1 MVSPLGRARNRIAR
15 LAVDVG
21 MSTPVAM
28 PLALDPRAP
37 SVALPG
43 KWTFW
48 AETMVGR
55 PPTRL
60 GRVDVSAFYC
70 LKRVSAFGYG
80 NFTVNLPCGL
90 DSETMLTLWGWR
102 LWAFYDGEPYF
113 CGVPTG
119 VVDTDGS
126 EHVQFTMIELPGYLT
141 RRQWDYYPDRRFQNW
156 EQTAIA
162 REIAQPVEDIGVVIA
177 TDAGSPPVLRDRTYE
192 YLEGG
197 SRGQLLVNLSGVLGG
212 PEWRT
217 EYRMLTTARPEC
229 VLRIAYPRV
238 GSDSAGLGVAVPGA
252 IIGYRYQMDSD
263 QLRTRTFAVGDLP
276 HDAPEGTPRPVV
288 IAMLDNPRL
297 PRLDAVDDW
306 PGTILQSTLT
316 ERAITAQTINQVGA
330 QSVTGSPPESYPPIT
345 SYGPGDTVTVRAV
358 TPLIPD
364 GIMFAARLDQVEIN
378 AATGLATWTA
388 GFTSPPQATRET
400 VGGAFL
406 RLDKATAAQ
415 FHGGGLR
422 PT

>member
-1 MVSPLGRARNRIAR
+1 
-15 LAVDVG
+15 
-21 MSTPVAM
+21 
-28 PLALDPRAP
+28 
-37 SVALPG
+37 
-43 KWTFW
+43 
-48 AETMVGR
+48 
-55 PPTRL
+55 
-60 GRVDVSAFYC
+60 
-70 LKRVSAFGYG
+70 
-80 NFTVNLPCGL
+80 
-90 DSETMLTLWGWR
+90 
-102 LWAFYDGEPYF
+102 
-113 CGVPTG
+113 
-119 VVDTDGS
+119 
-126 EHVQFTMIELPGYLT
+126 
-141 RRQWDYYPDRRFQNW
+141 
-156 EQTAIA
+156 
-162 REIAQPVEDIGVVIA
+162 
-177 TDAGSPPVLRDRTYE
+177 
-192 YLEGG
+192 
-197 SRGQLLVNLSGVLGG
+197 
-212 PEWRT
+212 
-217 EYRMLTTARPEC
+217 
-229 VLRIAYPRV
+229 
-238 GSDSAGLGVAVPGA
+238 
-252 IIGYRYQMDSD
+252 MDSD

-288 IAMLDNPRL
+288 IAYVDNPRL

-330 QSVTGSPPESYPPIT
+330 QSVTGSPPESYPSIT

>member
-1 MVSPLGRARNRIAR
+1 
-15 LAVDVG
+15 
-21 MSTPVAM
+21 MSTPLSL
-28 PLALDPRAP
+28 PFALDPRQP
-37 SVALPG
+37 SVALPDQ
-43 KWTFW
+43 WTFW

-60 GRVDVSAFYC
+60 GNVDVSSFYC
-70 LKRVSAFGYG
+70 LKRVSGFGYG

-90 DSETMLTLWGWR
+90 DSDMMLTLWGWR
-102 LWAFYDGEPYF
+102 LWAFYGGEPYF

-126 EHVQFTMIELPGYLT
+126 EHVQFTMIELPGYLN
-141 RRQWDYYPDRRFQNW
+141 RRQWDYYPDRKLINW

-162 REIAQPVEDIGVVIA
+162 REIALPVEDVGVQIW
-177 TDAGSPPVLRDRTYE
+177 TEAGSPAVIRDRTYE

-197 SRGQLLVNLSGVLGG
+197 SRGQLLVNLSGVLNG

-217 EYRMLTTARPEC
+217 EYRMLASGRPEC
-229 VLRIAYPRV
+229 TLRIAYPRV

-252 IIGYRYQMDSD
+252 ILSYRYQMDSD

-276 HDAPEGTPRPVV
+276 HDAGENAVRPVV
-288 IAMLDNPRL
+288 VATLDNPRL

-306 PGTILQSTLT
+306 PGTILVSTLR
-316 ERAITAQTINQVGA
+316 ERAVTAATINSIGAQT
-330 QSVTGSPPESYPPIT
+330 VTGSPPESYPAIT
-345 SYGPGDTVTVRAV
+345 SYGVGDTVTVRAV

-364 GIMFAARLDQVEIN
+364 GILFAARLDQIEVN
-378 AATGLATWTA
+378 AANGIATWSA
-388 GFTSPPQATRET
+388 GFTSPPQGTRET
-400 VGGAFL
+400 VSGAFR
-406 RLDKATAAQ
+406 RLDTATAAQ
-415 FHGGGLR
+415 FHSGGLR